1 MPQGREILQL
11 LLTEPESLVA
21 RDPARLEQV
30 VAACAAIKADV
41 VSNDPLERTGARASL
56 NYGHTLAHAVETAGR
71 YDLNHGEA
79 VAVGLVFAG
88 HLASALERI
97 TPAQLERHV
106 EVVGGLG
113 LPTSLP
119 GDVATSAE
127 LVAVMRRDK
136 KAHGGLTF
144 VLPDA
149 GGELTM
155 VDDPP
160 APALEAAFRA
170 VGVGG

>member
-1 MPQGREILQL
+1 M
-11 LLTEPESLVA
+11 
-21 RDPARLEQV
+21 
-30 VAACAAIKADV
+30 
-41 VSNDPLERTGARASL
+41 VSNDPLERTGTRASL

-88 HLASALERI
+88 HASRVRSSASH
-97 TPAQLERHV
+97 RHSSNATSS
-106 EVVGGLG
+106 VVGGLG

-127 LVAVMRRDK
+127 LLAVMRRDK